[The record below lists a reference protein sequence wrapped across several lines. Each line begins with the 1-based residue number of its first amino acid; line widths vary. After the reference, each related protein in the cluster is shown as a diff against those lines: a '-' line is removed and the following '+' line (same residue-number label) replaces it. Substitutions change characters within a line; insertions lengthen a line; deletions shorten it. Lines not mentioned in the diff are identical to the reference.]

1 MSKKHEMYVSLSV
14 RHSAFEGFKHSEVSM
29 PRPKW
34 RQHKNSYWHMK
45 EIDRHTGCVIHKR
58 FSKRGQVVAKKEV
71 YDPEYEYWPMKVFD
85 RNTGMVEWKRFDKER
100 KLEVKEF
107 YDPQYENWP
116 IKVVDKHTGMVT
128 WKRFDRAFNL
138 EVQEFYA
145 PELHDPEAEPRLG
158 WVFCY
163 RPQPPAAHGCG
174 DEPARTKQGAAGEQQ
189 RPPEEVNG
197 YESSDSI
204 EMSISQGVQEANAKH
219 GLGLLKRYK
228 SVQTNQRALCMQLRS
243 SNESMPDRWARLED
257 EYKMQLKTAQL
268 KSLYRKTLASGSEG
282 RALVQLEAAVQKAN
296 MQAGCQAFDDAR
308 STPREAVN
316 DVIASCGARAAP

>member
-1 MSKKHEMYVSLSV
+1 MSKKHEMHVSLSV

-29 PRPKW
+29 PRPRW
-34 RQHKNSYWHMK
+34 RQHKNSFWHMK

-58 FSKRGQVVAKKEV
+58 FSKRGQVVAKKEM
-71 YDPEYEYWPMKVFD
+71 YDPEYEHWPMKVFD
-85 RNTGMVEWKRFDKER
+85 RHSGMVVWKRFDKER

-128 WKRFDRAFNL
+128 WKRFDKAFNL

-158 WVFCY
+158 WAFSY
-163 RPQPPAAHGCG
+163 RPQPPADHGCG
-174 DEPARTKQGAAGEQQ
+174 DESARTKRGVEQK
-189 RPPEEVNG
+189 RLPEEANG

-204 EMSISQGVQEANAKH
+204 EMGISQGVQDANEKC

-228 SVQTNQRALCMQLRS
+228 SAQTHQRAPLMQLHS
-243 SNESMPDRWARLED
+243 SNESMPDRWMILED
-257 EYKMQLKTAQL
+257 EYKRHWRMADL
-268 KSLYRKTLASGSEG
+268 KSLYRKTSASGLEG
-282 RALVQLEAAVQKAN
+282 RAFVQLEAAVQKAN
-296 MQAGCQAFDDAR
+296 TRAGCQAFDEAR
-308 STPREAVN
+308 NTLREAVN
-316 DVIASCGARAAP
+316 DVFASCGARAAP